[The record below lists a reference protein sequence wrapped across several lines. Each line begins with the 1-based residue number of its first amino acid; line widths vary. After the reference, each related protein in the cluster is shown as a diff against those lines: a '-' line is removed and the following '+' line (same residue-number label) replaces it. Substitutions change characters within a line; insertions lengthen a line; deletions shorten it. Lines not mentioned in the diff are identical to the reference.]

1 MTREDVLYLFEKY
14 KDRPFE
20 IDLGDS
26 AACMRGNIEGHWLF
40 LKGDGVVEV
49 KKNTTDGSYDVMNT
63 HQSQAPFKV
72 TYCSFDSI
80 AYIRSFITSKPGDVE
95 KQISDF
101 TPVGTSKSKD
111 EIITEITSDSIY
123 NAASARGYLD
133 NENTAPG
140 TMYGKFRGSILSTD
154 INGVPNNVKNAIMKE

>member
-1 MTREDVLYLFEKY
+1 MNTPDGAY
-14 KDRPFE
+14 D
-20 IDLGDS
+20 
-26 AACMRGNIEGHWLF
+26 F
-40 LKGDGVVEV
+40 L
-49 KKNTTDGSYDVMNT
+49 NT

-72 TYCSFDSI
+72 TYCSFDTI
-80 AYIRSFITSKPGDVE
+80 AYIRSFITSKPGDIE
-95 KQISDF
+95 TQISDF

-111 EIITEITSDSIY
+111 EIITEITGDSIY

-154 INGVPNNVKNAIMKE
+154 INGVPNNVKDAIMKE